1 LKEVKKMKCRK
12 QFFIIVL
19 ALVAASVF
27 AGVAAA
33 QVPVCFTICP
43 SNAQPGDLVTMTA
56 FDENGEMIDLSTVE
70 IFESNIWGA
79 ALPDAEDDR
88 FHSLVY
94 VQGDELFINIEII
107 DGAVVFELTE
117 EMLSDNVTMWDYFGI
132 PGEDDAAFRIV
143 GEDGPFET
151 VAEAIAAGGTCS
163 VSFGYTCGG
172 ESPRPSFPVDG
183 ATFVDP
189 DVVLEWTPGAKAVT
203 EDVYF
208 DGALALEGTT
218 ETSYDPSPDGMLDW
232 GTTYEWEVRDVNAAE
247 PNSPFVGGP
256 WTFTTEPYL
265 YDIADQGRLAED
277 DGITASS
284 TIEESDPALTV
295 EGLDGDIHGNNL
307 GDMWLSDV
315 EPGGTASIQYVFDTA
330 YQLEELEIWNYNDSL
345 EIVFGNGFADTVIE
359 VSTDDPEE
367 EEKTWIELTT
377 VNLAQAPGEPTGPTD
392 TLDLQGTIA
401 TALRLTARSNHSGD
415 NDQFGLSAVRIHY
428 VPLRAMDPVPEPGE
442 TVEVDDLMLEWR
454 AGRKAA
460 THLLYLSEDEDA
472 VIEGTVTPI
481 SRDEPGFAPEDLM
494 LGQEYFWR
502 VDEVNEAET
511 PASLDGNVW
520 SFMTQE
526 YIVVDDFEAYN
537 DLNPDDPESKRI
549 FLTWIGGD
557 DNPDNGSQVGHDT
570 FPFAEHTIVYDGDQ
584 SMPFFYNNIGSV
596 VMSEATRTFDEAQD
610 WTRSESEA
618 QALTFYVHGIE
629 DNAGGQMYVKVN
641 GDKQAVTVDLTEE
654 DWQEVNVELASFT
667 GANLQAVTSLTI
679 GIENSG
685 NGVVFIDNIR
695 LYPSRCLAGSEGTLR
710 DDGDLNGDCIVD
722 ALDLAIVLDNWLG
735 SGTPLVEYTFDS
747 GLADSSGNGRDGVPV
762 DGPVVAGGILT
773 LDGTNRVEIPF
784 AENPFDG
791 TQSWTIELEFQTTV
805 GGAMLAMG
813 PLDEEAEILGRP
825 LVYLGNEDTPGDWRW
840 GFCGLWIEEGMSGAD
855 GGGPW
860 GDPNELEG
868 ALYPQNGEWRS
879 LVATYSS
886 DPEAGVASGA
896 SWVDG
901 IYVFN
906 DLADMNW
913 LYGDGIVP
921 FDNSTDE
928 VWIGMR
934 PNGRVMEWLPVPTG
948 GPYSGNLDNI
958 RIYPYAV
965 DSPDAE
971 RFHPGDV
978 NKDNVVDQADLD
990 IVEGNE
996 GKNVLWP

>member
-1 LKEVKKMKCRK
+1 MKCRK

-19 ALVAASVF
+19 AVVAASVF

-33 QVPVCFTICP
+33 QVPVCFSICP
-43 SNAQPGDLVTMTA
+43 SNAQPGDLMTMTGY
-56 FDENGEMIDLSTVE
+56 DENGELIDLSTVD

-79 ALPDAEDDR
+79 ALPDAPDDR
-88 FHSLVY
+88 FHTLGKF
-94 VQGDELFINIEII
+94 GDELLNIEII
-107 DGAVVFELTE
+107 DGSVVFELTE
-117 EMLSDNVTMWDYFGI
+117 EMLSDAVTMWDYFGI
-132 PGEDDAAFRIV
+132 PGEDDAAFRIA
-143 GEDGPFET
+143 GEDGPFDT

-172 ESPRPSFPVDG
+172 ESPRPSVPVDG

-256 WTFTTEPYL
+256 WTFTTEPFL
-265 YDIADQGRLAED
+265 YEIADQGRLAED

-284 TIEESDPALTV
+284 TIEDSGPALTV
-295 EGLDGDIHGNNL
+295 EGLDGDIHGNNP

-315 EPGGTASIQYVFDTA
+315 EPGGTASIQYVFDAA

-345 EIVFGNGFADTVIE
+345 EIIFGNGFADTVIE
-359 VSTDDPEE
+359 VSTDNGM
-367 EEKTWIELTT
+367 TWTELTT

-401 TALRLTARSNHSGD
+401 TALRLTAKSNHSGV

-442 TVEVDDLMLEWR
+442 TVEVDELMLEWR

-460 THLLYLSEDEDA
+460 THLLYLGEDEDA
-472 VIEGTVTPI
+472 VIEGTVTAVPL
-481 SRDEPGFAPEDLM
+481 DEPGSAPEDLM

-511 PASLDGNVW
+511 PASLDGKVW
-520 SFMTQE
+520 SFVTLA
-526 YIVVDDFEAYN
+526 YLTVDDFEGY
-537 DLNPDDPESKRI
+537 DDECERI
-549 FLTWIGGD
+549 FFSWQDGVGH
-557 DNPDNGSQVGHDT
+557 NGSTDCGVAAYSGNGTGSTVGNAEA
-570 FPFAEHTIVYDGDQ
+570 PFAEQEITHDDSAQ
-584 SMPFFYNNIGSV
+584 SMSLAYNNTGGDT
-596 VMSEATRTFDEAQD
+596 SETTLSFDEPQD
-610 WTRSESEA
+610 WTRSEV
-618 QALTFYVHGIE
+618 QALTFYVHGSE
-629 DNAGGQMYVKVN
+629 DNVDGQMYVKVN

-685 NGVVFIDNIR
+685 NGVAYIDNIR
-695 LYPSRCLAGSEGTLR
+695 LYPSRCLAGSELR

-722 ALDLAIVLDNWLG
+722 ALDVAIVLDNWMG

-762 DGPVVAGGILT
+762 DGPVVADGILT

-813 PLDEEAEILGRP
+813 PLGEDAEIAGRP

-840 GFCGLWIEEGMSGAD
+840 GFCGLWIQEGMSWTD

-860 GDPNELEG
+860 EDPTLEFEG
-868 ALYPQNGEWRS
+868 TLYPQSGEWRS
-879 LVATYSS
+879 LVATFSS
-886 DPEAGVASGA
+886 DAEAGVASGA

-901 IYVFN
+901 LNAGNEIA
-906 DLADMNW
+906 DLNW
-913 LYGDGIVP
+913 LYEDGIVP
-921 FDNSTDE
+921 FDNSNDA

-934 PNGRVMEWLPVPTG
+934 PNAGVMEWLPVPTG
-948 GPYSGNLDNI
+948 GPYSGNLDNV
-958 RIYPYAV
+958 RIYGYAV

-971 RFHPGDV
+971 RVHPGDV
-978 NKDNVVDQADLD
+978 NRDNVVDQADLD
-990 IVEGNE
+990 IVEGNQ
-996 GKNVLWP
+996 GLNVLWP

>member
-1 LKEVKKMKCRK
+1 M
-12 QFFIIVL
+12 IVL
-19 ALVAASVF
+19 TVVAASVF
-27 AGVAAA
+27 AGVASA
-33 QVPVCFTICP
+33 QIPVCFTLCP
-43 SNAQPGDLVTMTA
+43 TNAQPGDLVTMTA
-56 FDENGEMIDLSTVE
+56 FDENGEMIDLWDVD

-79 ALPDAEDDR
+79 ALPDAPDDR
-88 FHSLVY
+88 FHSLLKV
-94 VQGDELFINIEII
+94 GDELFNIEII

-117 EMLSDNVTMWDYFGI
+117 EMLSDAVTQWDYFGV

-143 GEDGPFET
+143 GEDGPFAT
-151 VAEAIAAGGTCS
+151 VAEAIAAGGM
-163 VSFGYTCGG
+163 CGFSLCAAS
-172 ESPRPSFPVDG
+172 EIPMPSSPGDG

-189 DVVLEWTPGAKAVT
+189 DVVLEWTPGSKVVT

-208 DGALALEGTT
+208 EGEQVLEGTT
-218 ETSYDPSPDGMLDW
+218 ETSYDPSPDGMLAW
-232 GTTYEWEVRDVNAAE
+232 GTTYEWQVNDVNAAE

-265 YDIADQGRLAED
+265 YDIADQGRLAEE

-295 EGLDGDIHGNNL
+295 EGLDGDIHGNNP

-315 EPGGTASIQYVFDTA
+315 EPGGTASVQYVFDTA

-345 EIVFGNGFADTVIE
+345 EIIFGNGFADTVIE
-359 VSTDDPEE
+359 VSADNGM
-367 EEKTWIELTT
+367 TWTELTSLT
-377 VNLAQAPGEPTGPTD
+377 LAQAPGEDTGPTD
-392 TLDLQGTIA
+392 TIDLKSTIA
-401 TALRLTARSNHSGD
+401 TALRLTAKSNHSGV

-442 TVEVDDLMLEWR
+442 TVDVDDLMLEWR

-460 THLLYLSEDEDA
+460 THLLYLGEDEDA
-472 VIEGTVTPI
+472 VIEGTATAV
-481 SRDEPGFAPEDLM
+481 SLDEPGFAPEDLM

-511 PASLDGNVW
+511 PTSLDGIVW
-520 SFMTQE
+520 SFTTTP
-526 YIVVDDFEAYN
+526 YLTVDDFEDYDNECARVFFAW
-537 DLNPDDPESKRI
+537 K
-549 FLTWIGGD
+549 GGVGD
-557 DNPDNGSQVGHDT
+557 SGNEDCGIAPYPGDGTNGSIVGHGES
-570 FPFAEHTIVYDGDQ
+570 PFAEEEITHDDSDQ
-584 SMPFFYNNIGSV
+584 SMPLIYENIGV
-596 VMSEATRTFDEAQD
+596 AMSEATRTFDGAQD
-610 WTRSESEA
+610 WTRNRA
-618 QALTFYVHGIE
+618 QALTFYVHGSE

-685 NGVVFIDNIR
+685 SGLVFIDNIR
-695 LYPSRCLAGSEGTLR
+695 LYPSRCLAGSEGALR
-710 DDGDLNGDCIVD
+710 EDGDLNGDCIVD
-722 ALDLAIVLDNWLG
+722 ALDLAIVLDNFLANG
-735 SGTPLVEYTFDS
+735 DPLVEYTFDS

-762 DGPVVAGGILT
+762 DGPVVADGILT

-813 PLDEEAEILGRP
+813 PLGEDAEIAGRP

-840 GFCGLWIEEGMSGAD
+840 GFCGLWIQEGMSGTD

-860 GDPNELEG
+860 DDPNELEG
-868 ALYPQNGEWRS
+868 VLYPQSGEWRS
-879 LVATYSS
+879 LVATFSS
-886 DPEAGVASGA
+886 DAETGVASGT

-901 IYVFN
+901 LNAFN
-906 DLADMNW
+906 DLGDLNW

-921 FDNSTDE
+921 FDNSTDA

-934 PNGRVMEWLPVPTG
+934 PNAGVMEWLPVPTG

-990 IVEGNE
+990 IIEGNQ
-996 GKNVLWP
+996 GKNVLWPTP